1 VGPDVAS
8 IAEAYSYDA
17 PGRPG
22 LAGSLETA
30 KYEPIEQYATSDDV
44 KEGRR
49 AFAEKRAPNWT
60 GR

>member
-1 VGPDVAS
+1 MQAAKHAAV
-8 IAEAYSYDA
+8 
-17 PGRPG
+17 RG
-22 LAGSLETA
+22 LAGSLETALSA

-49 AFAEKRAPNWT
+49 AFADKRAPKWT